1 MVMAGIKPK
10 TIDGEEKTSA
20 IDTGGDSDVWA
31 NAFDAGGARIA
42 ENDHL
47 NIDAIE
53 FINKHKADKNDG
65 QPTEA
70 KYPTHAVNL
79 INTSPGGYCVH
90 WSGDLPSSIQAGELL
105 GIQENGVRHWSIGV
119 IRWIRHMR
127 DKGTQLGIELLAPR
141 AEVGAARLLQKTGSN
156 GPFMRALLLPA
167 IKAIA
172 QPATLLLP
180 RIPFRTGNKVELNY
194 PDLQGRQQLTK
205 RLASTSSFSQFQ
217 FRAAGG
223 AAQANNS
230 TRQATSIADDE
241 FDSIW
246 NKL

>member
-1 MVMAGIKPK
+1 
-10 TIDGEEKTSA
+10 
-20 IDTGGDSDVWA
+20 
-31 NAFDAGGARIA
+31 
-42 ENDHL
+42 
-47 NIDAIE
+47 
-53 FINKHKADKNDG
+53 
-65 QPTEA
+65 
-70 KYPTHAVNL
+70 
-79 INTSPGGYCVH
+79 
-90 WSGDLPSSIQAGELL
+90 
-105 GIQENGVRHWSIGV
+105 
-119 IRWIRHMR
+119 MR